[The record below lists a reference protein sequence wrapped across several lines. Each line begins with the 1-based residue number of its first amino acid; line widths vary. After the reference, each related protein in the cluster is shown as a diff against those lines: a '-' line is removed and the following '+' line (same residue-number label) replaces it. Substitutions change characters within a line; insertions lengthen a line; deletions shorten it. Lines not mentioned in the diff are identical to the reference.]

1 MKNDCGRWKNELLE
15 AALAGTVTPELE
27 LHLASCG
34 ECAKAL
40 GALRERRERLDA
52 LLPRVARGAEPPA
65 NLGAKVLAAAQAAER
80 QGSVARRWTWRLV
93 AATAVI
99 AAVVTAAL
107 VVRRIPPRANPDPE
121 IAAAER
127 LAQWQA
133 PSDALLETPGYEVLR
148 STPKLG
154 ETYLQ
159 TPVRTPLRTN
169 EEERK

>member
-15 AALAGTVTPELE
+15 AALTGTMAPELE
-27 LHLASCG
+27 QHLASCG
-34 ECAKAL
+34 ECVKTMEV
-40 GALRERRERLDA
+40 LRERRERLDA

-65 NLGAKVLAAAQAAER
+65 GLGAKVLAAAQVAER
-80 QGSVARRWTWRLV
+80 QDHVTRRWTWRLV
-93 AATAVI
+93 AATATI

-107 VVRRIPPRANPDPE
+107 VARRFPPRANADPE

-127 LAQWQA
+127 LARWQA
-133 PSDALLETPGYEVLR
+133 PSDTLLETPGYEILR

-159 TPVRTPLRTN
+159 TPVRTN
-169 EEERK
+169 EEEQK